1 MIKSRKT
8 LWFGIFL
15 SLALVILLL
24 QRTDFQKILAAFRQA
39 NYLYC
44 IPVIAV
50 TLLGILVRAHRWR
63 HIMAPLH
70 RASMRNLFS
79 ATMIGFMAIDILP
92 ARLGE
97 VARAV
102 LIARKEPISK
112 SSALAT
118 IVVERLFDIFTL
130 LLLLMWV
137 LFSMSRSTLPL
148 DAVYI
153 NTLKG
158 VGMIMSALF
167 VGALSFLVFLRFK
180 TAATLHFVRS
190 CLRSLPSSIQ
200 ERTLAFLDSFVAG
213 LTVIRL
219 GSDLVWIILY
229 SVLLWGLFGLGNIF
243 MLKAFRIETQGF
255 VPFYLLVV
263 QAFAVGIPSSPGFV
277 GTYDA
282 AVVAGLA
289 PFYADEAVRLS
300 FAILSHFL
308 IFVPVIL
315 YGLALVWKEHL
326 SFHVLE
332 GEEDTGPE
340 GGEKGTRE

>member
-24 QRTDFQKILAAFRQA
+24 QRTDFQKLAFAFRRA

-44 IPVIAV
+44 LPMIAV
-50 TLLGILVRAHRWR
+50 AILGILIRAYRWR

-70 RASMRNLFS
+70 RASLRNLFS

-102 LIARKEPISK
+102 LIGRKEPVSK

-130 LLLLMWV
+130 LLLLVWV
-137 LFSMSRSTLPL
+137 LFSMSRSSLPL

-153 NTLKG
+153 RTLKG
-158 VGMIMSALF
+158 AGMVMSALF

-180 TAATLHFVRS
+180 TAATLDFVRI
-190 CLRSLPSSIQ
+190 CLRPLPSSARARI
-200 ERTLAFLDSFVAG
+200 LAFLDSFVAG
-213 LTVIRL
+213 LTALRM
-219 GSDLVWIILY
+219 GSDFLWIILY
-229 SVLLWGLFGLGNIF
+229 STLLWGLYGLGNIF
-243 MLKAFRIETQGF
+243 MLKAFRIQAPGF

-277 GTYDA
+277 GTYHA
-282 AVVAGLA
+282 VVVAGLA
-289 PFYADEAVRLS
+289 PFHADEAVRLS

-308 IFVPVIL
+308 LFVPVIL
-315 YGLALVWKEHL
+315 YGLALLWQEHL
-326 SFHVLE
+326 SFHVLK
-332 GEEDTGPE
+332 GETDPEPE
-340 GGEKGTRE
+340 GTQEELKP

>member
-1 MIKSRKT
+1 MIKSRKI
-8 LWFGIFL
+8 LWFGLVL

-24 QRTDFQKILAAFRQA
+24 QRTDFQKLAFAFRRA

-44 IPVIAV
+44 LPMIAIAI
-50 TLLGILVRAHRWR
+50 LGVLVRAYRWR

-70 RASMRNLFS
+70 RASLRNLFS

-102 LIARKEPISK
+102 LIGRKEPVSK
-112 SSALAT
+112 SGALAT

-130 LLLLMWV
+130 LLLLVWV
-137 LFSMSRSTLPL
+137 LFSMSHSTLPL

-158 VGMIMSALF
+158 AGTMMLALF

-180 TAATLHFVRS
+180 TTATLNFVRL
-190 CLRSLPSSIQ
+190 CLRPLPSSV
-200 ERTLAFLDSFVAG
+200 RTRILTFLESFVAG
-213 LTVIRL
+213 LTTIRM
-219 GSDLVWIILY
+219 GKDLLWIILY
-229 SVLLWGLFGLGNIF
+229 SALLWSLYGLGNIF
-243 MLKAFRIETQGF
+243 MLKAFGIETPGF

-277 GTYDA
+277 GTYHA

-289 PFYADEAVRLS
+289 PFYADESVRLS

-315 YGLALVWKEHL
+315 YGLALLWKEHL
-326 SFHVLE
+326 TFHTLE
-332 GEEDTGPE
+332 GGEETEPE
-340 GGEKGTRE
+340 GGKEESQQ